1 MLAPWLFGAVEL
13 WAQEGLYCA
22 TSLLLA
28 AQVARAAVTGRPS
41 QLPPGWLPAACFL
54 SWIACQAIPIP
65 APLVALLSPERFR
78 LEQIAAGL
86 LGAKAPSWL
95 TLSVDPVLTRH
106 YLWEFLGIALF
117 TLLLWNVIVNRDQLR
132 RLLLAIIANGALL
145 TLFAII
151 QRATWGG
158 AIYWVR
164 PIHLGGDPFG
174 PYVNRTHMGGLLLL
188 IIPLGL
194 GFFSAEAARWQSG
207 ERFDW
212 RAWVR
217 LPAKELFER
226 LFLPLL
232 LLLMAAGVLTSKS
245 RGALTSLLLGL
256 LLMALWFASR
266 GREGRT
272 GAVAIVAFVLAALLA
287 ALWVAADLF
296 FGATERLAAEV
307 LDPKESNRIALWSQ
321 ALDLWKRFPWT
332 GSGMGTFEP
341 AFHLVRKVF
350 PGNHGVTHAESDY
363 VQLLCDT
370 GVVGLGLAIWLVVAL
385 LAHGWHAVGESKS
398 SWREKMFLGGVV
410 SVVGACLQG
419 LANFD
424 LSIMANWLYVSA
436 AVVVMGKAAK
446 LGMGSSEGAGREQ
459 EQAA

>member
-1 MLAPWLFGAVEL
+1 MLAPWLFGAVEA
-13 WAQEGLYCA
+13 WAQAGIFCA
-22 TSLLLA
+22 AALLLA
-28 AQVARAAVTGRPS
+28 TLVARTSATGRPLL
-41 QLPPGWLPAACFL
+41 LPPGWLPAACFL
-54 SWIACQAIPIP
+54 AWVGVQLLPIP

-78 LEQIAAGL
+78 LEQLAAGL
-86 LGAKAPSWL
+86 LGAKAPGWL
-95 TLSVDPVLTRH
+95 TLSVDPALTRT

-117 TLLLWNVIVNRDQLR
+117 TLLLWNLITNRRQLH
-132 RLLLAIIANGALL
+132 RLLLATIANGATL

-151 QRATWGG
+151 QRATWAG

-164 PIHLGGDPFG
+164 PIHLGDPFG

-194 GFFSAEAARWQSG
+194 GFFSAKAVRRQRG
-207 ERFDW
+207 ETFDW
-212 RAWVR
+212 RTWVR
-217 LPAKELFER
+217 LPAEELFER
-226 LFLPLL
+226 LLLPLL

-256 LLMALWFASR
+256 LLMAAWFASR
-266 GREGRT
+266 GREGRSGVVGIT
-272 GAVAIVAFVLAALLA
+272 AFVLAAFLT

-296 FGATERLAAEV
+296 LGATERLAVEV
-307 LDPKESNRIALWSQ
+307 LDAKESSRIVLWSQ
-321 ALDLWKRFPWT
+321 AIGLWMRFPLA

-341 AFHLVRKVF
+341 AFNLVRKVF
-350 PGNHGVTHAESDY
+350 PGNHAVTHAESNY

-370 GVVGLGLAIWLVVAL
+370 GVIGLGLAVWLAL
-385 LAHGWHAVGESKS
+385 AVLAAGLRAAAQAKRHA
-398 SWREKMFLGGVV
+398 RERIVLGGLV

-424 LSIMANWLYVSA
+424 LSIMANWLYVGVA
-436 AVVVMGKAAK
+436 LVVMGKAAK
-446 LGMGSSEGAGREQ
+446 LGMGSSEGAVRER